1 MSFWVDV
8 HAHLDDRAFQDDLE
22 AVIRRAE
29 AMEIKAI
36 VSAGVSLASSR
47 KTLEIARRYPSVY
60 VSVGVHPQE
69 VKGEKLDLAILEE
82 FLAFPKVVAIGEV
95 GLDYYWD
102 TSYVEEQKSV
112 FLDQVELARR
122 YGLPLVVHSRN
133 AEEEILK
140 ILREQAPRIPVIWH
154 CFAGD
159 TELLRKILSQDFY
172 LSLNGIVTY
181 PKATK
186 LREAI
191 ASVPL
196 ERVFL
201 ETDAPYLAP
210 QGKRGLRN
218 EPAFLLTTAYFL
230 AELWKIDVDTLRER
244 LFTNFREVFGKR
256 ITDKMGEQELSGT
269 KRGCTI

>member
-29 AMEIKAI
+29 AMGIKAI

-47 KTLEIARRYPSVY
+47 KTLEIARRYPPVY
-60 VSVGVHPQE
+60 VAVGIHPQE

-82 FLAFPKVVAIGEV
+82 CLTFPKVVAIGEV
-95 GLDYYWD
+95 GLDYYWEI
-102 TSYVEEQKSV
+102 SHVEEQKRV

-122 YGLPLVVHSRN
+122 YELPLIVHSRS
-133 AEEEILK
+133 AEEEVLK
-140 ILREQAPRIPVIWH
+140 VLREQASQIPVIWH

-159 TELLRKILSQDFY
+159 TELLQKILSRDFY
-172 LSLNGIVTY
+172 ISLNGIVTY
-181 PKATK
+181 PRATK

-201 ETDAPYLAP
+201 ETDAPYLSP

-218 EPAFLLTTAYFL
+218 EPAFLPTTACFL

-244 LFTNFREVFGKR
+244 LFKNFQEVFGKR
-256 ITDKMGEQELSGT
+256 IEDKMGEQELSGT